1 MYRIAT
7 LGVLRGLR
15 LIFRHGPNL
24 LVFAG
29 LWCLPFVG
37 LWSTLWVILELTV
50 GGRGGINDCFGG
62 VGSGGSVESGGFGTH
77 GWQWWLS
84 CGQKYRFSLVHFGDC
99 FRSFGV
105 LPFGTGP

>member
-1 MYRIAT
+1 MSA
-7 LGVLRGLR
+7 L
-15 LIFRHGPNL
+15 FRFVEYAN
-24 LVFAG
+24 AG
-29 LWCLPFVG
+29 L
-37 LWSTLWVILELTV
+37 LWVIPELTAAIFSGLVTV